1 MRDRRGRE
9 LAMIFQDPL
18 TSLNPV
24 FTIGRQ
30 LMDVQRAH
38 RRDSG
43 RGDLRQRAIELAIEL
58 GLAPQAAEAAIDRAL
73 IDRPPALEQ
82 TEQDD
87 PLHSERPGDAVG

>member
-1 MRDRRGRE
+1 MGSVSETPEDPGASEDAEVARGEEAAFAAIR
-9 LAMIFQDPL
+9 LRA
-18 TSLNPV
+18 
-24 FTIGRQ
+24 
-30 LMDVQRAH
+30 QR
-38 RRDSG
+38 
-43 RGDLRQRAIELAIEL
+43 RQRAIELAIEL